1 MIRAMSDKSVIFS
14 IYLPKNLVDWI
25 DEQASVERR
34 SRNEYI
40 KIVLEDLKEGKL
52 AYRGGGAEKIEIK
65 KTRILPLARV

>member
-25 DEQASVERR
+25 DEQASIERR

-40 KIVLEDLKEGKL
+40 RIVLEDLNEGKL
-52 AYRGGGAEKIEIK
+52 AYTKETVPEIEIR
-65 KTRILPLARV
+65 KTRIPPLARL

>member
-25 DEQASVERR
+25 DEQASTERR

-40 KIVLEDLKEGKL
+40 RIILEDLKEGKL
-52 AYRGGGAEKIEIK
+52 DYRRETAPEIEIRK
-65 KTRILPLARV
+65 MKTPPLARV

>member
-1 MIRAMSDKSVIFS
+1 MSDKSVIFS

-40 KIVLEDLKEGKL
+40 RIVFEDLKTGKL
-52 AYRGGGAEKIEIK
+52 SYRKEITPEVEIK
-65 KTRILPLARV
+65 KMRIPPLAQV

>member
-25 DEQASVERR
+25 DDQASIERR

-40 KIVLEDLKEGKL
+40 RIVLEDLKKGTL
-52 AYRGGGAEKIEIK
+52 AYGKETIPQFKIRK
-65 KTRILPLARV
+65 ARIPPLARV